1 MSRNA
6 AIYYGRELRKALREK
21 DEIIERIIEN
31 ESYIYRE
38 TIQEQ
43 RFHYDI
49 ALEMINKYERLL
61 DYLADRFSNYCDEC
75 PKRKEC
81 EGRLLDRECAE
92 KLKKYWKEKFSL

>member
-1 MSRNA
+1 MSRKVA
-6 AIYYGRELRKALREK
+6 EYYGRELRKALREK

-38 TIQEQ
+38 NIQEQ
-43 RFHYDI
+43 RFHYDT